1 MPHPLVACPLV
12 AFPPSDD
19 PVMPLTSSDSRTRIP
34 FTSSPRPTI
43 GVELEVQILDPA
55 TMNLASGSLAILERV
70 GADHPKIKQELTQS
84 TIEVI
89 TGICETV
96 AEARAD
102 LAATL
107 GEVYA
112 VGDEVGLGFALAA
125 THPFAQWRDQDIFP
139 NERYQMLVDKIQW
152 PARRLLIYGLHVHVG
167 VSSGEKAIALSNAL
181 TTYIPHLLALS
192 ASSPF
197 IDFEDTGLAS
207 ARSKIFE
214 GMPTAG
220 LPFRLANY
228 GEFQAFMNTLIRAR
242 AIKTIREI
250 WWDIRPHPDFGTIEI
265 RVCDVPSTLSEV
277 CALTALIQSLVVC
290 LGSAYDDGNYVNI
303 LRAWIVRE
311 NKWRAVRHGLD
322 ADIIT
327 DNRGGHAPLRDEIAS
342 LVEQV
347 TPFAETLG
355 CLAELGDVQRIL
367 DGGASYERQRRVHA
381 ETGSLEA
388 IVRSLSEEMRADL
401 LQGEREKVG

>member
-1 MPHPLVACPLV
+1 
-12 AFPPSDD
+12 
-19 PVMPLTSSDSRTRIP
+19 MPLTAFNSQNQIP
-34 FTSSPRPTI
+34 FRSSPRPTL
-43 GVELEVQILDPA
+43 GVELEVQILDPD
-55 TMNLASGSLAILERV
+55 TMNLTSGSLDILGRV
-70 GADHPKIKQELTQS
+70 GDHPKIKQELTQS
-84 TIEVI
+84 TLEVI
-89 TGICETV
+89 TGICENV
-96 AEARAD
+96 PEARAD

-107 GEVYA
+107 AEVFA
-112 VGDEVGLGFALAA
+112 IGDEVGLGFALAA
-125 THPFAQWRDQDIFP
+125 THPFAQWRDQKIFP

-242 AIKTIREI
+242 AIQTVREI

-265 RVCDVPSTLSEV
+265 RVCDVPSTLTEV

-290 LGSAYDDGNYVNI
+290 LGTAYDDGNYVDI

-327 DNRGGHAPLRDEIAS
+327 DNSGGHAPLREEIAA

-347 TPFAETLG
+347 TPFADDLG
-355 CLAELGDVQRIL
+355 CRSELDDVQMFL
-367 DGGASYERQRRVHA
+367 DDGASYERQRRVHA

-388 IVRSLSEEMRADL
+388 VVRSLSDEMRADL
-401 LQGEREKVG
+401 FDESVGR